1 MFMALRRNLK
11 TISNCISAKQIKL
24 DFYFENV
31 NRLMLEGSFF
41 QKFKHINTCLSDFGK
56 SSLCRFCSE
65 HIFLPIMMKPK
76 YSSDI
81 CVCKG

>member
-31 NRLMLEGSFF
+31 NRL
-41 QKFKHINTCLSDFGK
+41 ICLREA
-56 SSLCRFCSE
+56 SSRSLN
-65 HIFLPIMMKPK
+65 I
-76 YSSDI
+76 
-81 CVCKG
+81 